1 MALRLGLAAIGAGLL
16 LTFATFMVRVT
27 DLIGE
32 HRWTGPA
39 NIFASLLL
47 SAGFVG
53 LLLARYPRSSAALFV
68 QLGLVLTVVAFL
80 VVAIVKIYAKS
91 KLPVGI
97 ASSPW
102 ESESAALASGVFSLG
117 AIARPVELPRRHSP
131 VVLALIGGVILA
143 AAGYASY
150 ARWNP
155 SSSYALAARG
165 DLWAYVAGVPLTLLG
180 AWALSRARS
189 RADMQHLAG
198 TAKEVTSDLQA
209 NSDD

>member
-1 MALRLGLAAIGAGLL
+1 MALRLGLAATGAGLL
-16 LTFATFMVRVT
+16 MTFATFLVRVN

-53 LLLARYPRSSAALFV
+53 LLLAPYPRSPTALFV

-80 VVAIVKIYAKS
+80 VVAIVKVYAKS
-91 KLPVGI
+91 KLPTGI

-117 AIARPVELPRRHSP
+117 AIARPAEWPRRHSS
-131 VVLALIGGVILA
+131 VVLALIGAVILA

-155 SSSYALAARG
+155 NSSYALAVRG
-165 DLWAYVAGVPLTLLG
+165 DVWAYVAGVPLTLLG

-189 RADMQHLAG
+189 AVEHVAG
-198 TAKEVTSDLQA
+198 TPKEVKSDLEA
-209 NSDD
+209 NYSD